1 MRRLVSGYEFDADRQ
16 RDLLQEMHIE
26 LWRSLKRFDRRCS
39 LRTWVYR
46 VANNVGAD
54 HLAKRRK
61 VSERF
66 VELEALSV
74 DPTAQ
79 AGEAQ
84 ERRRV
89 ELAELQ
95 ALIHRL
101 APLDRQMILLYLEG
115 ASAGE
120 IADVTGLTPRN
131 IATKIHRI
139 KKLLNHNFAGA
150 TDCLWNLIRNR
161 THLRASND
169 TCGSFLLRSLK
180 MKRDGYT
187 AVRRIVLLI
196 IPAVLASW
204 WGGGAA
210 LKVRAMGLDP
220 TSPYY
225 RYLTSVWP
233 MIATCVLLLLL
244 WLAFRSAAKKA
255 SSEFEALRQRVAAA

>member
-1 MRRLVSGYEFDADRQ
+1 LSPDDQDQLYLRARAEHGESMRRLVSGYESDADRQ

-26 LWRSLKRFDRRCS
+26 LWRSLKKFDQRCS
-39 LRTWVYR
+39 LKTRVYR

-54 HLAKRRK
+54 HLTKRRK
-61 VSERF
+61 ASERF

-101 APLDRQMILLYLEG
+101 APLDRQLILLYLEE
-115 ASAGE
+115 ATAGE
-120 IADVTGLTPRN
+120 IADVTGLTPGN

-150 TDCLWNLIRNR
+150 DN
-161 THLRASND
+161 
-169 TCGSFLLRSLK
+169 
-180 MKRDGYT
+180 
-187 AVRRIVLLI
+187 
-196 IPAVLASW
+196 
-204 WGGGAA
+204 
-210 LKVRAMGLDP
+210 
-220 TSPYY
+220 
-225 RYLTSVWP
+225 
-233 MIATCVLLLLL
+233 
-244 WLAFRSAAKKA
+244 
-255 SSEFEALRQRVAAA
+255 ERQ